1 MMFKKGFI
9 ALIIGYGIIVFCL
22 MNSKNILSGDVYL
35 PFVKVIIALLIGI
48 FLCFL
53 YQKDY
58 KKSLFVYLVF
68 VFLIMFYREKVDI
81 NVSFKFY
88 LWRWLKIIFKNKS
101 VLFSI
106 LGNVLLFLPLTILSL
121 RIKERYI
128 YVLLL
133 IFLLV
138 LVLEILQ
145 YFTKRGVFD
154 VVDIIL
160 NYFGIILGACVY
172 RAFKRKREEKNGTF
186 I

>member
-88 LWRWLKIIFKNKS
+88 LWRWLKIIFKN
-101 VLFSI
+101 I
-106 LGNVLLFLPLTILSL
+106 IP
-121 RIKERYI
+121 IK
-128 YVLLL
+128 
-133 IFLLV
+133 
-138 LVLEILQ
+138 
-145 YFTKRGVFD
+145 D
-154 VVDIIL
+154 
-160 NYFGIILGACVY
+160 
-172 RAFKRKREEKNGTF
+172 
-186 I
+186 

>member
-35 PFVKVIIALLIGI
+35 PFVRVIIALLIGI

-81 NVSFKFY
+81 NVSFEFY
-88 LWRWLKIIFKNKS
+88 LWRWLKIIFKNRS

-154 VVDIIL
+154 VV
-160 NYFGIILGACVY
+160 
-172 RAFKRKREEKNGTF
+172 
-186 I
+186 